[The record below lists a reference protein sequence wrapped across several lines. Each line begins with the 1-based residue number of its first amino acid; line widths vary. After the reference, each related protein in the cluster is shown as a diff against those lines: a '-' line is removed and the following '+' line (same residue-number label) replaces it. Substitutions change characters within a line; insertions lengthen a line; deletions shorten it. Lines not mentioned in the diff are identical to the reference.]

1 MGNVLWQQPWPAA
14 PLMRMRDP
22 PPPPPPPSSSGS
34 CSMRPPCPHSHV
46 LPLSYSSSPTST
58 THHSHPYA
66 ASLPPSLREAAMP
79 PSHCSFPPCAA
90 IVPARPAPMQV
101 VSAPSVPPTRAS
113 QAKATCLAHRSRSPS
128 LRGPIMDHAVLY
140 IERKSFSFPLLFL
153 HCCSWH
159 RCRWAH
165 GPRVPFTAAS
175 TYVCIPYPLYWS
187 LRVLMPILGAA
198 LCPSKSGLMNKH
210 IVKHIVPC
218 LSGLMIHFWVPCARQ
233 SPD

>member
-1 MGNVLWQQPWPAA
+1 MITIEGECAGGESRQGGAALKCMLGVRGMGNVLWQQPWPAA

-46 LPLSYSSSPTST
+46 LPLSYSSSPTSP

-66 ASLPPSLREAAMP
+66 ASLPPSLGEAAMP

-140 IERKSFSFPLLFL
+140 IERKSFSFPLSPLPF
-153 HCCSWH
+153 
-159 RCRWAH
+159 CRSCVPD
-165 GPRVPFTAAS
+165 GPLVHAYPSPRPQS
-175 TYVCIPYPLYWS
+175 TYSWVSVGQECRCMVYT
-187 LRVLMPILGAA
+187 A
-198 LCPSKSGLMNKH
+198 
-210 IVKHIVPC
+210 C
-218 LSGLMIHFWVPCARQ
+218 L
-233 SPD
+233 